1 MSGAVHKGFFATGN
15 PPADIAD
22 AIEAAGAQAEAMERD
37 NVNPGIPR
45 VPRKAL
51 SDFKRDTDGRN
62 VLIKGRWGV
71 RGSISMHISTTGSG
85 KSVLQTQSA
94 LCFNRG
100 VSCCGLEPTRPFRT
114 WVIQSEDDDD
124 RVAIDRDDIAA
135 YLAKRYPMQ
144 DWNAAMRETAFLDF
158 TGVTG
163 VSFVETLNNE
173 LNAVKNMPTEKPDA
187 IIINPWNKF
196 FGGDPMSHK
205 DCSAFLAG
213 GELGRGKTEGIEA
226 VLKRHNVWLW
236 VFSHTGK
243 PPTSKELKDWLNDP
257 YSCYKMCGSSAV
269 PDAVRSIITF
279 LKVPDRDGVFT
290 FTAGKN
296 GSGLGWTDANGN
308 RTARA
313 FFQWGE
319 EERHY
324 WRDVEKS
331 MCADMWDASAAAK
344 PTKPTPPTRDE
355 IPLVLDALAPFDKP
369 LTKGTAVAEIR
380 RVIDADRA
388 KADPPVKNIGRNDAT
403 SLLEIAIAKGCV
415 MAVEYGG
422 REGTL
427 CGLPGVMQKWR
438 EQTLPGL
445 DAGDKTEPPVKKKKR
460 GAR

>member
-1 MSGAVHKGFFATGN
+1 MS
-15 PPADIAD
+15 DIQD
-22 AIEAAGAQAEAMERD
+22 AIVAAEEQAAAAERD
-37 NVNPGIPR
+37 RVKPDIPR
-45 VPRKAL
+45 VQRKSLA
-51 SDFKRDTDGRN
+51 DFKRDADGRN

-71 RGSISMHISTTGSG
+71 RGTISMHVSTTGSG

-100 VSCCGLEPTRPFRT
+100 VPCCGLEPTRPFRT

-135 YLAKRYPMQ
+135 YLAERHPAQ

-158 TGVTG
+158 TGITG
-163 VSFVETLNNE
+163 VSFIETLNNE
-173 LNAVKNMPTEKPDA
+173 LNAVKDSPDEKPDA
-187 IIINPWNKF
+187 IILNPWNKF

-213 GELGRGKTEGIEA
+213 GELGRGYTEGIEA
-226 VLKRHNVWLW
+226 VVKRHGVWLW

-243 PPTSKELKDWLNDP
+243 PPTRKDLKDWLADP

-296 GSGLGWTDANGN
+296 GSGLGWTDADGN
-308 RTARA
+308 RTNRA
-313 FFQWGE
+313 VFQWGE
-319 EERHY
+319 NERHY

-331 MCADMWDASAAAK
+331 MYADMWDAPATEK
-344 PTKPTPPTRDE
+344 PKKPMPPTRDE
-355 IPLVLDALAPFDKP
+355 KPLVVAAFSSFKKP
-369 LTKGTAVAEIR
+369 VKKGAAVAEIR
-380 RVIDADRA
+380 RVIDEDRA
-388 KADPPVKNIGRNDAT
+388 KADPPVKPIGRNDAT
-403 SLLEIAIAKGCV
+403 DLLCLATASGLIVCV
-415 MAVEYGG
+415 ECGG
-422 REGTL
+422 KDGTL
-427 CGLPGVMQKWR
+427 CGLPEVMQKWR

-445 DAGDKTEPPVKKKKR
+445 DAGDKAEPPAKR
-460 GAR
+460 KRCAR